1 MTITTT
7 LNDPNS
13 SLVEGWTAL
22 WNGDLSQA
30 ATICAE
36 QVTVHF
42 DGRTIAEAGDHVM
55 DASGLADLI
64 GAFRSTRP
72 GRTYRVVKAHL
83 RGWRFSS
90 PAKNTAA
97 FFRISRSSLNTFTS
111 LRSFLNSSRSS
122 VLSPS
127 RSPASISAWLTHL
140 RSVSAETSRS
150 RALSS
155 RYRIA
160 LLGGVDQPYGFLLE
174 LGRVEPARFAH
185 LLPLSP
191 NLIA

>member
-1 MTITTT
+1 MTITTP

-42 DGRTIAEAGDHVM
+42 GGRAIAEAGDHVM

-72 GRTYRVVKAHL
+72 GLTYRVVEAHSCS
-83 RGWRFSS
+83 RKSIFSILHALA
-90 PAKNTAA
+90 PVWAA
-97 FFRISRSSLNTFTS
+97 G
-111 LRSFLNSSRSS
+111 
-122 VLSPS
+122 
-127 RSPASISAWLTHL
+127 
-140 RSVSAETSRS
+140 
-150 RALSS
+150 
-155 RYRIA
+155 Y
-160 LLGGVDQPYGFLLE
+160 
-174 LGRVEPARFAH
+174 
-185 LLPLSP
+185 LLPGPL
-191 NLIA
+191 LVARQ